1 MSESWIAI
9 ISVGIGIG
17 ALIGA
22 IAGVVLYAR
31 TTPGPSTAER
41 DPYDLAESVGVMSD
55 LDGSHEN
62 LDDVDPIRWAE
73 EVLWL
78 AEMYEAD
85 EVPIIPG
92 RDRGEGR

>member
-1 MSESWIAI
+1 MSESWIAV
-9 ISVGIGIG
+9 ISIAVGIG

-22 IAGVVLYAR
+22 IAGVVFYAR
-31 TTPGPSTAER
+31 TAPGPDTAQR
-41 DPYDLAESVGVMSD
+41 DPYDLAESVNVVSD

-62 LDDVDPIRWAE
+62 LDDVDQFRWAE

-78 AEMYEAD
+78 TEMYEAD